1 MILEVGG
8 KIRWLSTSIETP
20 ETVRE
25 KDFRVHSNNHSINKL
40 INLKYNSINIITIM
54 SWILFVVFL
63 SFINTNQAKI

>member
-8 KIRWLSTSIETP
+8 KIRWLSASTETP

-40 INLKYNSINIITIM
+40 TLSTLRGSPLM
-54 SWILFVVFL
+54 S
-63 SFINTNQAKI
+63 KIVWLLTE

>member
-54 SWILFVVFL
+54 S
-63 SFINTNQAKI
+63 

>member
-8 KIRWLSTSIETP
+8 KIHWLSASIETP

-40 INLKYNSINIITIM
+40 ITLKYNSINIITINVTIM
-54 SWILFVVFL
+54 S
-63 SFINTNQAKI
+63 NTFCCFSLLH